1 MSTSKLRAL
10 NWYATLPVAGM
21 LAFVG
26 VMAAF
31 FLYLHRTE
39 ADQQNQL
46 LYRDV
51 EWAQQSLILRWRA
64 NQDSVVANSP
74 SWTQLSDAG
83 NAVRP
88 QLQELLRTNS
98 DIQYIFWMDSRRSIK
113 WLMPG
118 LGSVAPQSR
127 PIGQVIED
135 SAVFNAFTEARESS
149 APTYSPPFLGD
160 ANAPFVELHV
170 PVFNDR
176 AFIGTVAI
184 GYNLLR
190 SIQVTASEQMLA
202 RYKIDLADSGG
213 NVLVSTSSRTI
224 HDANLSYELP
234 LNPPGHGIR
243 LRAFAFETRPLL
255 LDRILVT
262 SVFGL
267 SSVVLVGLGLLWYFA
282 RQRIRAESR
291 LVEETHFR
299 RAMEDSISTGMRVMD
314 LEGKITYVN
323 PAFCNML
330 GFAEKE
336 LVGLDAP
343 YPYWPIEQQQMHQ
356 DNLSSLL
363 MGKIPPA
370 GLRTEVQRKDG
381 TRFFARMYVSP
392 LKNKQGAQT
401 GWMTS
406 MTDITEPERIREQL
420 RAAHE
425 QFTTVMEQ
433 LDAAVCVLEGFE
445 SLPSN
450 RLLFTNQ
457 RYRNFFGDQLQHSI
471 VDLLKDEQR
480 GPEVDIAFEHFSQS
494 TQSNQWFELRWRPI
508 RWVDQSEAILV
519 LVSDITLRHGAQAL
533 LREQQERVERTSRLI
548 SMGEMASSLAHEL
561 NQPLTAISNYTMG
574 GAARLQQALDR
585 NEPVPTKDLSLMLEK
600 TARQAERAGKVVRR
614 IRDFVKRSEPD
625 KQACNAQT
633 IVEDALGLAELDAK
647 RMQMQIQV
655 KLQDDLPTLMAD
667 PILIEQVLLNLM
679 KNGME
684 SMLNGQNRILEVSAK
699 ATDQTIEI
707 CVADRGSGVSTSDR
721 DKLFEPFFTTKADG
735 MGMGLNICR
744 TIVEFH
750 QGRLTLNDRVGGGTE
765 FVISLPINTKLV
777 VPFDALIKPLVSS
790 NSAHQLT
797 NQTSIEQSEIFA
809 K

>member
-10 NWYATLPVAGM
+10 NWYATLPFAGM

-39 ADQQNQL
+39 ADQQTQM

-51 EWAQQSLILRWRA
+51 EWAQQSLMLRWRA
-64 NQDSVVANSP
+64 NQDFTVANSAG
-74 SWTQLSDAG
+74 WTQLSDAG
-83 NAVRP
+83 TAARP
-88 QLQELLRTNS
+88 QLQELIKSNS
-98 DIQYIFWMDSRRSIK
+98 DIQYIFWMNSRRSIQ
-113 WLMPG
+113 WLIPG
-118 LGSVAPQSR
+118 SGSVTPQSR
-127 PIGQVIED
+127 PIGKVLED
-135 SAVFNAFTEARESS
+135 SAVFNAFSEARERS
-149 APTYSPPFLGD
+149 APVYSSPFLSD
-160 ANAPFVELHV
+160 SNAPFVELHV
-170 PVFNDR
+170 PVFQDR
-176 AFIGTVAI
+176 AFIGTIAI
-184 GYNLLR
+184 GYDLYR
-190 SIQVTASEQMLA
+190 SLQVTASEQMLA

-234 LNPPGHGIR
+234 LSPPGHGIR

-255 LDRILVT
+255 LDRILVS

-267 SSVVLVGLGLLWYFA
+267 STVVLVGLGLLWYFA
-282 RQRIRAESR
+282 RQRIKAESR
-291 LVEETHFR
+291 LAEETYFR

-314 LEGKITYVN
+314 LKGKITYVN
-323 PAFCNML
+323 PAFCDML
-330 GFAEKE
+330 GFSESE
-336 LVGLDAP
+336 LVGLNAP
-343 YPYWPIEQQQMHQ
+343 YPYWPLDQHQTHQ
-356 DNLSSLL
+356 DNLAALL
-363 MGKIPPA
+363 IGKIAPA

-381 TRFFARMYVSP
+381 SRFFARMYVSP
-392 LKNKQGAQT
+392 LKNKQGIQT

-433 LDAAVCVLEGFE
+433 LDAAVCVLAGLDSEI
-445 SLPSN
+445 SN

-471 VDLLKDEQR
+471 IDLLKDEQR

-508 RWVDQSEAILV
+508 RWVDQSEVILI

-585 NEPVPTKDLSLMLEK
+585 NEPVPSKDLSAMLEK

-614 IRDFVKRSEPD
+614 IREFVKRSEPD
-625 KQACNAQT
+625 KQACRVQT
-633 IVEDALGLAELDAK
+633 IIEDALGLAEIDAK

-655 KLQDDLPTLMAD
+655 NLQEDLPMLLVD

-684 SMLNGQNRILEVSAK
+684 SMLSGQHRLLEVSAK
-699 ATDQTIEI
+699 SIEQTVEI
-707 CVADRGSGVSTSDR
+707 CVADRGSGVQLADR

-744 TIVEFH
+744 SIIEFH
-750 QGRLTLNDRVGGGTE
+750 QGRLSLNDRSGGGTE
-765 FVISLPINTKLV
+765 FIISLPLQLEASSTE
-777 VPFDALIKPLVSS
+777 PLVI
-790 NSAHQLT
+790 AHSEPLPTEQEQLQT
-797 NQTSIEQSEIFA
+797 NEQFA

>member
-10 NWYATLPVAGM
+10 NWYATLPFAGM

-39 ADQQNQL
+39 ADQQTQM

-51 EWAQQSLILRWRA
+51 EWAQQSLVLRWRS
-64 NQDSVVANSP
+64 NQDLIVANGT
-74 SWTQLSDAG
+74 SWTQKSDAG
-83 NAVRP
+83 NATRP
-88 QLQELLRTNS
+88 QLQELMQTNP
-98 DIQYIFWMDSRRSIK
+98 DIQYIFWMDSQRKIQ

-118 LGSVAPQSR
+118 VGSANPQARPLGQT
-127 PIGQVIED
+127 IED
-135 SAVFNAFTEARESS
+135 SAVYNAFNDSRDSS

-160 ANAPFVELHV
+160 GNAPSVELHV
-170 PVFNDR
+170 PIFNDR
-176 AFIGTVAI
+176 AFVGTIAI
-184 GYNLLR
+184 GYNLYR
-190 SIQVTASEQMLA
+190 SLQVTASDQMLA
-202 RYKIDLADSGG
+202 RYKIDIADSGG

-234 LNPPGHGIR
+234 LNPPGHGVR

-267 SSVVLVGLGLLWYFA
+267 SSVVLVGLGLLWYFS
-282 RQRIRAESR
+282 RQRIKAESR
-291 LVEETHFR
+291 LADETNFR

-314 LEGKITYVN
+314 LKGNITYVN
-323 PAFCNML
+323 PAFCEML
-330 GFAEKE
+330 GYNESE
-336 LVGLDAP
+336 LVGIQAP
-343 YPYWPIEQQQMHQ
+343 YPYWPPEQYEQHRS
-356 DNLSSLL
+356 NLEILL
-363 MGKIPPA
+363 GGKIPPA
-370 GLRTEVQRKDG
+370 GLRTEVMRKDG
-381 TRFFARMYVSP
+381 SRFFARMYVSP
-392 LKNKQGAQT
+392 LKNKQGVQT

-433 LDAAVCVLEGFE
+433 LDAAVCVLAGAK
-445 SLPSN
+445 SQAQN
-450 RLLFTNQ
+450 RLLFTNR
-457 RYRNFFGDQLQHSI
+457 RYRNFFGDQLQGT
-471 VDLLKDEQR
+471 VLALLRDNQH
-480 GPEVDIAFEHFSQS
+480 GPEIDIAFEHQNS
-494 TQSNQWFELRWRPI
+494 TTKASQWFELRWRPI

-519 LVSDITLRHGAQAL
+519 LISDITLRHEAQSL

-574 GAARLQQALDR
+574 GSARLLAALDR
-585 NEPVPTKDLSLMLEK
+585 NEPVPTKELSAMLEK
-600 TARQAERAGKVVRR
+600 TAKQAERAGKVVRR
-614 IRDFVKRSEPD
+614 IREFVKRSEPD
-625 KQACNAQT
+625 KQACKAQT
-633 IVEDALGLAELDAK
+633 ILEDALGLAEIDAK
-647 RMQMQIQV
+647 RMQMQIHV
-655 KLQDDLPTLMAD
+655 DLQEPLPVLMVD

-684 SMLNGQNRILEVSAK
+684 SMLNGSNRTLEVSVHAV
-699 ATDQTIEI
+699 DQTIEI
-707 CVADRGSGVSTSDR
+707 CVADRGSGVKPDDR
-721 DKLFEPFFTTKADG
+721 EKLFEPFFTTKTDG

-744 TIVEFH
+744 SIIEFH
-750 QGRLTLNDRVGGGTE
+750 QGRLTLSERIGGGTE
-765 FVISLPINTKLV
+765 FVISLPVQSASSIITTNT
-777 VPFDALIKPLVSS
+777 
-790 NSAHQLT
+790 
-797 NQTSIEQSEIFA
+797 SEMIA